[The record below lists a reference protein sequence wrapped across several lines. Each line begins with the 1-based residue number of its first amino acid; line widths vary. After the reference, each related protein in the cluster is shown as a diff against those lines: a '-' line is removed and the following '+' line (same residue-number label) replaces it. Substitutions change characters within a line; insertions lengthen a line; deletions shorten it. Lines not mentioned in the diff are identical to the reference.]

1 MRDYMNHF
9 VTTNNI
15 QLHLLE
21 KPGTEPTLLL
31 AHGLTANAHCF
42 GALMAALPYRVLAVD
57 LRGRGQSDAPVS
69 GYSMDDHTA
78 DLLGL
83 LDALELD
90 QVILGG
96 HSFGGLLT
104 VYTAVHHPRRVRQ
117 CIIMDAGL
125 MHPQVR
131 ELITPSLARLGQ
143 TYPSWEVYRDMVKTA
158 VYWQGQWDD
167 HIEAYYRADVH
178 HHADGTVTPIPTP
191 AAIAEA
197 TGKGLGLNWLELM
210 ARLSQPALL
219 LNGPVGYGTP
229 GTPAVVPADLAQQT
243 AAIIPH
249 CRLVSIPGNHMTM
262 LFGEN
267 ARLMAAAITEFVG
280 D

>member
-1 MRDYMNHF
+1 MNHF

-15 QLHLLE
+15 QLHVLE

-31 AHGLTANAHCF
+31 AHGLTANAACF
-42 GALMAALPYRVLAVD
+42 GPLMAALPYRVLAVD

-69 GYSMDDHTA
+69 GYTMPDHAA
-78 DLLGL
+78 DLIGL

-104 VYTAVHHPRRVRQ
+104 VYTAVHHPQRVHQ
-117 CIIMDAGL
+117 CIVIDAGL

-131 ELITPSLARLGQ
+131 ELISPSLARLGQ
-143 TYPSWEVYRDMVKTA
+143 TYPSWEVYREAIKA
-158 VYWQGQWDD
+158 VPYWHGQWDD

-178 HHADGTVTPIPTP
+178 VHGDGTVTPIPKP
-191 AAIAEA
+191 ATIAEA
-197 TGKGLGLNWLELM
+197 AGKGLDYNWLELM
-210 ARLSQPALL
+210 ARLHQPTLL
-219 LNGPVGYGTP
+219 LNGTEAYGAP
-229 GTPAVVPADLAQQT
+229 GTPAVMPRELAEQT

-249 CRLVSIPGNHMTM
+249 CQLVSIPGNHISM
-262 LFGEN
+262 LFGDN
-267 ARLMAAAITEFVG
+267 ARLMAQAITEFVG
-280 D
+280 RF